1 MRKVLITD
9 YAWESLDIERQ
20 ILGAVG
26 AELLVSESGEE
37 QELLQLAPV
46 VDAIL
51 TCWKPVTRAV
61 IESAPRC
68 VMIGRYGVGLDNI
81 DVSAATE
88 HGIVVTNVPDYCVEE
103 VSDHALALLF
113 AWTRK
118 VAAYDQAIKGGKYD
132 MRAQM
137 PMFRIAGKTLGIAG
151 AGRIGFALARKAAA
165 LGLQIIIYD
174 VRLLSAGSDFE
185 QVGTF
190 DELLSRS
197 DFLSVHVPLTE
208 KTRFLFN
215 RETLRK
221 MKRTAY
227 LINTCRGGVVH
238 AASLIEALDEGWI
251 AGAGLDV
258 FEVEPPAQDDPLI
271 RHPKVV
277 ATPHAAFYSE
287 ESLKQ
292 LQATAA
298 RQVAEMLSGRRPN
311 NVINSEVFERERA
324 RPSAAF

>member
-9 YAWESLDIERQ
+9 YAWKSLDIERN
-20 ILGAVG
+20 ILAAVG
-26 AELLVSESGEE
+26 AELAVAESGEE
-37 QELLQLAPV
+37 QELRQLAPAA
-46 VDAIL
+46 DAIL

-61 IESAPRC
+61 IERASRC

-81 DVSAATE
+81 DVGAASE

-103 VSDHALALLF
+103 VSDHALALLL
-113 AWTRK
+113 ACARK
-118 VAAYDQAIKGGKYD
+118 VARYDGAIKGGKYD
-132 MRAQM
+132 MRAMM

-151 AGRIGFALARKAAA
+151 AGRIGFALARKAAG
-165 LGLQIIIYD
+165 LGLRIIVYD
-174 VRLLSAGSDFE
+174 IRPLPIGSGLE

-190 DELLSRS
+190 EELLSRS
-197 DFLSVHVPLTE
+197 DFLSVHVPLNE
-208 KTRFLFN
+208 KTHHLFN
-215 RETLRK
+215 RNTLRK

-227 LINTCRGGVVH
+227 LINTCRGGVVES
-238 AASLIEALDEGWI
+238 AALIEALDEGLI

-258 FEVEPPAQDDPLI
+258 FEKEPPPQDDPLI

-287 ESLKQ
+287 ESLEQ

-298 RQVAEMLSGRRPN
+298 KQVAEMLSGRRPDN
-311 NVINSEVFERERA
+311 MVNPDVFKRGRA
-324 RPSAAF
+324 RPSTAS

>member
-9 YAWESLDIERQ
+9 YAWKSLDIERN

-26 AELLVSESGEE
+26 AELAVAESGEE
-37 QELLQLAPV
+37 QELRQLAPAA
-46 VDAIL
+46 DAIL

-61 IESAPRC
+61 IERASRC

-81 DVSAATE
+81 DVGAATE

-103 VSDHALALLF
+103 VSDHALALLL
-113 AWTRK
+113 ACARK
-118 VAAYDQAIKGGKYD
+118 VARYDGAIKGGKYD
-132 MRAQM
+132 MRAMM

-151 AGRIGFALARKAAA
+151 AGRIGFALARKAAG
-165 LGLQIIIYD
+165 LGLRIIVYD
-174 VRLLSAGSDFE
+174 IRPLPIGSGLE

-190 DELLSRS
+190 EELLSRS
-197 DFLSVHVPLTE
+197 DFLSVHVPLNE
-208 KTRFLFN
+208 KTHHLFN
-215 RETLRK
+215 RNTLRK

-227 LINTCRGGVVH
+227 LINTCRGGVVES
-238 AASLIEALDEGWI
+238 AALIEALDEGLI

-258 FEVEPPAQDDPLI
+258 FEKEPPPQDDPLI

-287 ESLKQ
+287 ESLEQ

-298 RQVAEMLSGRRPN
+298 KQVAEMLSGRRPDN
-311 NVINSEVFERERA
+311 MVNPDVFKRGRA
-324 RPSAAF
+324 RPSTAS

>member
-9 YAWESLDIERQ
+9 YAWKSLDIERN

-26 AELLVSESGEE
+26 AELAVAESGEE
-37 QELLQLAPV
+37 QELRQLAPAA
-46 VDAIL
+46 DAIL

-61 IESAPRC
+61 IERASRC

-81 DVSAATE
+81 DVGAATE
-88 HGIVVTNVPDYCVEE
+88 HGIVVTNVPDYCIEE
-103 VSDHALALLF
+103 VSDHALALLL
-113 AWTRK
+113 ACARK
-118 VAAYDQAIKGGKYD
+118 IARYDGAIKGGKYD
-132 MRAQM
+132 MRAMM

-151 AGRIGFALARKAAA
+151 AGRIGFALARKAAG
-165 LGLQIIIYD
+165 LGLRVIVYD
-174 VRLLSAGSDFE
+174 IRPLPIGSGLE

-190 DELLSRS
+190 EELLSRS
-197 DFLSVHVPLTE
+197 DFLSVHVPLNE
-208 KTRFLFN
+208 KTHHLFN
-215 RETLRK
+215 RDTLRK

-227 LINTCRGGVVH
+227 LINTCRGGVVES
-238 AASLIEALDEGWI
+238 AALIEALDEGLI

-258 FEVEPPAQDDPLI
+258 FEKEPPPQDDPLI

-287 ESLKQ
+287 ESLEQ

-298 RQVAEMLSGRRPN
+298 KQVAEMLSGRRPDN
-311 NVINSEVFERERA
+311 MVNPDVFKRGRA
-324 RPSAAF
+324 RPSTAS